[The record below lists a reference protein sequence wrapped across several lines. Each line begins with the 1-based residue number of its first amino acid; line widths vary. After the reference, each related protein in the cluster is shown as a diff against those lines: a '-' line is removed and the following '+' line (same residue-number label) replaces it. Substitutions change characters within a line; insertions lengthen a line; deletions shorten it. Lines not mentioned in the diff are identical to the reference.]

1 MFNEIC
7 VNVAMETS
15 ERNCS
20 NTIFNFYP
28 KEKRTKSLQKAAGVR
43 GAFPTALNA
52 QYSPLTSVAL
62 RPCWADGKS
71 TAVYL
76 FLNRERTIL

>member
-1 MFNEIC
+1 MFYEIC

-28 KEKRTKSLQKAAGVR
+28 KEKRTKSLQKAMGVR
-43 GAFPTALNA
+43 GAFLTTLSAQVQPTHLCRTEAL
-52 QYSPLTSVAL
+52 LG
-62 RPCWADGKS
+62 RW
-71 TAVYL
+71 
-76 FLNRERTIL
+76 